1 MGYDGDMS
9 GYYGVPVGVPVTV
22 TASSA
27 IFRFLVHLGTVV
39 GESLKIKH
47 TIVWSVTTKY
57 MGFNQK
63 IWGCN

>member
-9 GYYGVPVGVPVTV
+9 GYYGVPVGVPV

-47 TIVWSVTTKY
+47 TIVWSVTTNY
-57 MGFNQK
+57 IGFNQ
-63 IWGCN
+63 